1 MQTDQT
7 LFRKKKVV
15 SVLAG
20 KKKEAVYTV
29 NIKTE
34 AVCTV
39 NIKTETGRPLT
50 NRRKINSLVNR
61 ICRITKYIPKTT
73 FTYILNVAVN
83 VVIHV
88 YIYVFV

>member
-34 AVCTV
+34 AVY